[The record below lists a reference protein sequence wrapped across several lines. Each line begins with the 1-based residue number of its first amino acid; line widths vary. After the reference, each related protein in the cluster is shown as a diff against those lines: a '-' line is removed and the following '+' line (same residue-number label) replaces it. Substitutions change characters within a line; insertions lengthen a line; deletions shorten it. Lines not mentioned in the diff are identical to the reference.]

1 MRNRFAGHDLCVW
14 VSACVCVGL
23 GTCMAV
29 CKVLRICDKGVCVCA
44 WLFAQWRGSVRRY
57 LVSRSENRG
66 VFYLFLEETP
76 CKNSNSGPWEE
87 AKSNN
92 FAPLKNAL
100 MPYVNR
106 EAGRSF
112 FWDLFGSNI

>member
-1 MRNRFAGHDLCVW
+1 MRVGVCV
-14 VSACVCVGL
+14 CVCVGL
-23 GTCMAV
+23 GACMAV
-29 CKVLRICDKGVCVCA
+29 CKVLRICDKRVCVCVCA
-44 WLFAQWRGSVRRY
+44 LGCLQWRGSVRRY

-66 VFYLFLEETP
+66 VFCLFLEETS

-87 AKSNN
+87 AKSSN

-112 FWDLFGSNI
+112 FWDLFVGKI

>member
-1 MRNRFAGHDLCVW
+1 MF
-14 VSACVCVGL
+14 
-23 GTCMAV
+23 
-29 CKVLRICDKGVCVCA
+29 I
-44 WLFAQWRGSVRRY
+44 
-57 LVSRSENRG
+57 
-66 VFYLFLEETP
+66 FLQETL

-87 AKSNN
+87 AKSSN

-112 FWDLFGSNI
+112 FWGPFWEQNLSKMGAGSVQVCDYIFEDVKKRHQMEF

>member
-1 MRNRFAGHDLCVW
+1 MRVGVCV
-14 VSACVCVGL
+14 CVCVGL
-23 GTCMAV
+23 GACMAV
-29 CKVLRICDKGVCVCA
+29 CKVLRICDKRVCVCVCVCA

-66 VFYLFLEETP
+66 VFYLFLEETQ
-76 CKNSNSGPWEE
+76 CKNSNSGPLEE
-87 AKSNN
+87 AKSSN

-112 FWDLFGSNI
+112 FWDLFGAKI